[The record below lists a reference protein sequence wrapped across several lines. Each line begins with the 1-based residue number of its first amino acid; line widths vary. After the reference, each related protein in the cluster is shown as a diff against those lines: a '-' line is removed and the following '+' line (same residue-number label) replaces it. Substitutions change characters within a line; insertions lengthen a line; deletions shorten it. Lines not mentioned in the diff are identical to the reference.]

1 MKRIVSIIIIIIGL
15 LSIVLLVSSG
25 DKIRLELAAREPK
38 KIRVTVLNGTTID
51 GLAARTCE
59 YLKKNECDVLQVGNA
74 STSYEKTVIIDRV
87 DRELGNARRI
97 RHLLRIGEISY
108 EPDQTH
114 IVEVTVILGED
125 YKLEE

>member
-1 MKRIVSIIIIIIGL
+1 MKKIVSIIIIIIGL

-51 GLAARTCE
+51 GLAARARE
-59 YLKKNECDVLQVGNA
+59 YLKKNECDVLQVRNA